1 MTEQLDADGRLRHL
15 LAIDGLPRAA
25 IERLLDRAQQLA
37 ADARGGTA
45 LRNALAG
52 TAVCTLFFEPSTR
65 TRSSFLLAAQR
76 GSAPIPWRSTFPAS
90 STSKGE
96 TALDTL
102 RNIEAMG
109 VRGFVVRH
117 REDGAVAALAAAAA
131 PGTALVNAGDGR
143 SHHPTQGLLDMLTLR
158 QAKGTDFSGLKVLI
172 VGDVKHSRVAR
183 SDLRALRTLG
193 TGEIRVFG
201 PASLLPDDATLA
213 DCVVPDD
220 FDSALDG
227 VDAVMMLRLQR
238 ERMEEGL
245 VPSLEEYHRDYGLTE
260 ERLRRAAPD
269 AVVLHPGPM
278 NRGVEI
284 DDAVAD
290 GAVAGPAPGR
300 ERRRGA
306 DGGAGGS
313 AGSKRAGLRLSRRA
327 RPAAR
332 KPSRASSQASA
343 PIHQRPSRRTNC
355 ICLAPRVRN
364 AFHPAPRIFVQA
376 APAGDVAVDPRAR
389 IGFPF
394 AETDE
399 PALHQQ
405 RAALFDEYF
414 ERLHLFLPGNRL
426 ADHATGKEHPRASR
440 RGRER
445 GRRGCRTRRTCAP
458 RAHRWRRARR
468 SRPLLREQPRPQF
481 RRLRIRRIPG
491 VVVRVREFG

>member
-15 LAIDGLPRAA
+15 LGLDGLPRATLD
-25 IERLLDRAQQLA
+25 RLLDRAQSLVD
-37 ADARGGTA
+37 DARGGTA
-45 LRNALAG
+45 MRKALAG

-76 GSAPIPWRSTFPAS
+76 LGADTLAFDASTSSA
-90 STSKGE
+90 SKGE

-102 RNIEAMG
+102 RNLEAMG

-117 REDGAVAALAAAAA
+117 KEDGAVAALAAAAA

-158 QAKGTDFSGLKVLI
+158 QAKGADFSALKVLI

-201 PASLLPDDATLA
+201 PVALLPDDATLA

-245 VPSLEEYHRDYGLTE
+245 VPSLEDYHRDYGLTE

-284 DDAVAD
+284 DSDVAD
-290 GAVAGPAPGR
+290 GPQSLILRQVANG
-300 ERRRGA
+300 
-306 DGGAGGS
+306 
-313 AGSKRAGLRLSRRA
+313 
-327 RPAAR
+327 
-332 KPSRASSQASA
+332 
-343 PIHQRPSRRTNC
+343 
-355 ICLAPRVRN
+355 
-364 AFHPAPRIFVQA
+364 
-376 APAGDVAVDPRAR
+376 VAVRMAVLEEVL
-389 IGFPF
+389 G
-394 AETDE
+394 
-399 PALHQQ
+399 
-405 RAALFDEYF
+405 
-414 ERLHLFLPGNRL
+414 
-426 ADHATGKEHPRASR
+426 
-440 RGRER
+440 
-445 GRRGCRTRRTCAP
+445 
-458 RAHRWRRARR
+458 
-468 SRPLLREQPRPQF
+468 
-481 RRLRIRRIPG
+481 
-491 VVVRVREFG
+491 